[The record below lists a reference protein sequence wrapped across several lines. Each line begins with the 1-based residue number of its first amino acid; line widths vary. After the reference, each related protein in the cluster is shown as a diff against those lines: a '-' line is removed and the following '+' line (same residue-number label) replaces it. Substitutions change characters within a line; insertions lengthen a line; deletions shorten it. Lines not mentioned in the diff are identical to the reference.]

1 MPDRDDERLD
11 DAELAELA
19 DLVQRARLDEAGWEP
34 PPEALWDRIAAAI
47 DAEDRGELRADHPV
61 APAPEVSPFPPPSTP
76 DVDAEATGLP
86 ASNVVPLGR
95 ARRRSRWL
103 GLAAAAAV
111 VVIAATA
118 ALALNRDGDDSR
130 VVSAV
135 DLERLAG
142 SGSGRA
148 ELVDADGT
156 LQIRLETDELDAG
169 DGYLELW
176 LIDPS
181 VTRLVSLGP
190 LRPDGV
196 YDVPAGVD
204 PAEFPIVDISVE
216 PVDGD
221 PTHSGDSLLRGEL
234 SL

>member
-11 DAELAELA
+11 DDELAELA
-19 DLVQRARLDEAGWEP
+19 DLVQRAHLDEAGWEP

-47 DAEDRGELRADHPV
+47 DAEGGELRADRPV

-76 DVDAEATGLP
+76 DVAAEATGLP

-95 ARRRSRWL
+95 ARRRARWL

>member
-19 DLVQRARLDEAGWEP
+19 DLVQRARLDQAGWEP

-47 DAEDRGELRADHPV
+47 DAEDRGELRADRPV